1 MQVLASWCIGLLAL
15 AIQRWGAALN
25 AAITSCCTTL
35 SALFTMVANRW
46 VQLLLAAGVS
56 FADPLRPKESEC
68 SPDFK
73 TNCASIASKLDIA
86 NATVYFS
93 QYVAAGQNLSIPD
106 RNVTCGAPYQPV
118 SVDVCRIA
126 LYVSTSNSSGI
137 NMEAWL
143 P

>member
-1 MQVLASWCIGLLAL
+1 MGLLGL
-15 AIQRWGAALN
+15 AIQRWGNALH
-25 AAITSCCTTL
+25 APIVSCYSTV
-35 SALFTMVANRW
+35 SAFFTMIANRW
-46 VQLLLAAGVS
+46 AQLLLTAGVS
-56 FADPLRPKESEC
+56 FADPLYQREC
-68 SPDFK
+68 TEDFQA
-73 TNCASIASKLDIA
+73 NCASIASKLEIA

-118 SVDVCRIA
+118 SVDLCRIA